1 MATMTGAGR
10 LTSVSDFKVIWCFVH
25 VCVGVNKTFY
35 KTCAVSF
42 IIEAKCF
49 QLRIS
54 CGTNYKIRKNE
65 CNVRDLKEKKKKKN
79 FTGSVR
85 STVH

>member
-35 KTCAVSF
+35 KTCTVSF
-42 IIEAKCF
+42 IKEAKCVF
-49 QLRIS
+49 S
-54 CGTNYKIRKNE
+54 SE
-65 CNVRDLKEKKKKKN
+65 
-79 FTGSVR
+79 
-85 STVH
+85 